1 MSYIEQTSF
10 FSGPCMAF
18 SNAQIRVLDRHGVP
32 GKGDHF
38 SAFGNMEVMEA
49 RVTENG
55 LIRAGRRISLLEKV
69 ANG

>member
-1 MSYIEQTSF
+1 MSYIEQASF

-18 SNAQIRVLDRHGVP
+18 SNAQIRVLDRHRVP

-38 SAFGNMEVMEA
+38 SAFGNMEGMEA
-49 RVTENG
+49 RLTENG
-55 LIRAGRRISLLEKV
+55 LVRAGRRISLLGKV